1 MHRTSPWVK
10 LFLLPLSWMYGMA
23 VRFRNLLFDRKILKQ
38 HTFDVPIICIG
49 NITVGG
55 TGKTPHT
62 EYLVGL
68 LSENYQVAVLSRG
81 YKRKTKGFRVV
92 NTVSSPED
100 VGDEPLQIK
109 NKFPGVWVAVDRDRK
124 NGIEKLLSLKEKPDV
139 ILLDDGFQHRYVKP
153 SLSILLVDSNR
164 PVYEDSLLPAG
175 NLREQLSGKDRA
187 SVVVVTKCSKEMQ
200 PIDFRIYEEGLDL
213 FAYQELYFTGFDYGM
228 LQPLFPESGSDT
240 MKLQELSGKQ
250 IYLVT
255 GIAQPQPLAE
265 MLRKY
270 SDRIH
275 TRFFPDHYFFK
286 KEDLR
291 KIMNDVN
298 DTNGI
303 ENDKIV
309 ITTEKDAMRLRA
321 FASINDEFKRKIYYI
336 PVEVVFV
343 KEKDQEL
350 FNEKIIKH
358 VRSYQTNSRLSKR

>member
-1 MHRTSPWVK
+1 MSRSPMIK
-10 LFLLPLSWMYGMA
+10 LLLLPFSWLYGMA

-38 HTFDVPIICIG
+38 HTFDVPVICIG

-62 EYLVGL
+62 EYLVSL

-81 YKRKTKGFRVV
+81 YKRKSKGFRIVS
-92 NTVSSPED
+92 TVSSPD
-100 VGDEPLQIK
+100 QVGDEPLQIK
-109 NKFPGVWVAVDRDRK
+109 SKFPEILVAVDSDRK

-228 LQPLFPESGSDT
+228 LKPLFPEAGSDT
-240 MKLQELSGKQ
+240 MKLQALTDKQ
-250 IYLVT
+250 VYLVT

-265 MLRKY
+265 MLKKY
-270 SDRIH
+270 CDSIH

-286 KEDLR
+286 KEDIR
-291 KIMNDVN
+291 KIMNEMD
-298 DTNGI
+298 DASGS
-303 ENDKIV
+303 ENNKIV
-309 ITTEKDAMRLRA
+309 VTTEKDAMRLRA
-321 FASINDEFKRKIYYI
+321 FTSIDEGFKRKIYYI